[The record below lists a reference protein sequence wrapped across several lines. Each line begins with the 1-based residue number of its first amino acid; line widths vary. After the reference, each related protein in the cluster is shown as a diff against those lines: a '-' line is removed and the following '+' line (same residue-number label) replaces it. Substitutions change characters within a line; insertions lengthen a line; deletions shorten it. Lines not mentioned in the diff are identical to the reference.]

1 VSAPTIPSIFGT
13 PNDAPVIV
21 DGPAFDALPEYST
34 TLPTCTR
41 DGKQW
46 RRRVPAFGEPHGW
59 WIGEYGPEDD
69 GSVPIA
75 WRRLLTRRDAD
86 VYLDGLGD
94 GITLGEGDVAR
105 DVWS

>member
-21 DGPAFDALPEYST
+21 DGPAFDRLREYST
-34 TLPTCTR
+34 SLPTGTTH
-41 DGKQW
+41 GKQW
-46 RRRVPAFGEPHGW
+46 RRRCPPFGEPHEW
-59 WIGEYGPEDD
+59 WIGEYGTEAE

-86 VYLDGLGD
+86 VYLDRL
-94 GITLGEGDVAR
+94 
-105 DVWS
+105 